1 MTNEIESQV
10 LAEQIVN
17 KAIQEI
23 VFKYNAFAPIISSFR
38 IVYSDLVPTMGVDKY
53 ARLMINPEFVIKN
66 QMYMKGIIIHEV
78 LHVFFGHTTDT
89 RSKLAYTDDMEHNKI
104 ANIAEDCAIN
114 QFISEP
120 LPKEA
125 INPNTLIEML
135 GLNGVTMNIEY
146 DETAEYYYDLIVNN
160 IEKQEEKRMAA
171 GNGNGNGE
179 DKDGKIENGMCA
191 TDKMNTGEMQDALD
205 KMGIEHISQEEVND
219 TVLQT
224 AQQIAK
230 SQGSQYGGLT
240 AFAREML
247 EPKVDWR
254 PLLQAT
260 IRNAEKKVWTIHAR
274 QTYKRVS
281 RRSGQVLIPKRFGQK
296 ISVALS
302 FDTSGS
308 ISSDMVNQ
316 FLSEIKNCMRYSE
329 IKECALWHT
338 SNYWYGSPEE
348 LERSVEKIFE
358 SGGTDEACMGIAEH
372 HCKADLYIHFSDGYH
387 GDNYGFEHP
396 NKNIEILWDGNEIK
410 EIRKEF

>member
-66 QMYMKGIIIHEV
+66 QTYMKGVIIHEV

-160 IEKQEEKRMAA
+160 IEKEEEKRMAA

-179 DKDGKIENGMCA
+179 EKDGKIENGMCA

-224 AQQIAK
+224 AQQVAK

-240 AFAREML
+240 EFAREML

-338 SNYWYGSPEE
+338 NNYWYGSPEE

-387 GDNYGFEHP
+387 GTNYGFEHP

>member
-38 IVYSDLVPTMGVDKY
+38 IVYSDLVPTIGVDKY
-53 ARLMINPEFVIKN
+53 ARLMINPEFVIRN

-78 LHVFFGHTTDT
+78 LHVFFGHTTDV
-89 RSKLAYTDDMEHNKI
+89 RSKLAYTDDMEHKKI

-125 INPNTLIEML
+125 INPNTLMEML
-135 GLNGVTMNIEY
+135 GVNGVTMNIKY

-160 IEKQEEKRMAA
+160 IEKEEEKIMAA

-179 DKDGKIENGMCA
+179 EKDGKLGNGMCA

-205 KMGIEHISQEEVND
+205 KMGVEHISQEEVND

-240 AFAREML
+240 EFAREML

-281 RRSGQVLIPKRFGQK
+281 RRSGQVLIPKRYGQK

-308 ISSDMVNQ
+308 ISSNMVNQ
-316 FLSEIKNCMRYSE
+316 FLSEIKNCMRYSD

-338 SNYWYGSPEE
+338 HNYWYGSPEE

-358 SGGTDEACMGIAEH
+358 SGGTNEACMGIAEH

-387 GDNYGFEHP
+387 GTNYGFEHP